1 MKAQVRIIAMVFL
14 ALTGLTVSAQ
24 TYPAGMQ
31 AHGNNS
37 SGVPSADEAVDS
49 VTIGGTLDYFVMPD
63 ATINPGYNYSVNPLT
78 NLTSTFDW
86 SGTTGNTSL
95 LYKKSGPTDIPNYVQ
110 IVWGNIA
117 GLYQVSVAEQAAAG
131 CADPTPTI
139 IPIRLIGLPTL
150 TYPVA
155 GGNQAY
161 CSTSADGSTNIAVSP
176 LTVNFS
182 SSVSGNKLIQLRYTI
197 TSTSH
202 GTIASNVLAT
212 VTATSATAGTF
223 SIASALNYY
232 DSYTITL
239 TEVTDRI
246 ARKSNVT
253 GAPSGNLTYTVYVN
267 KAPNTGIIYHLP
279 NQ

>member
-1 MKAQVRIIAMVFL
+1 MKTKVHL
-14 ALTGLTVSAQ
+14 LTVVILSGIGFSLTAQ
-24 TYPAGMQ
+24 TFPAGMQ

-37 SGVPSADEAVDS
+37 SGVPSANETVDS

-63 ATINPGYNYSVNPLT
+63 PALNPGYNYSVNPLT

-86 SGTTGNTSL
+86 TGTTGQSSVT
-95 LYKKSGPTDIPNYVQ
+95 YKKSGPTDIPNYVQ
-110 IVWGNIA
+110 IVWGNVA
-117 GLYQVSVAEQAAAG
+117 GLFQISVAEQAAAG
-131 CADPTPTI
+131 CADPTPTTV
-139 IPIRLIGLPTL
+139 PVRLIGLPTL

-161 CSTSADGSTNIAVSP
+161 CSTAADGSTNITVTP
-176 LTVNFS
+176 LTVNFT

-202 GTIASNVLAT
+202 GTVATNVLT
-212 VTATSATAGTF
+212 SVTATSATTGTF
-223 SIASALNYY
+223 SIASPLNFY

-246 ARKSNVT
+246 ARKSNVV
-253 GAPSGNLTYTVYVN
+253 GAPSGNLTYTVNVN
-267 KAPNTGIIYHLP
+267 RTPSTGTIYHVP